1 MTGRN
6 QALEFVRQKLSKDL
20 MHSLAQ
26 AARPMIAG
34 HTIFVYC

>member
-1 MTGRN
+1 MTGRS
-6 QALEFVRQKLSKDL
+6 QALEFVRLKLCKNL
-20 MHSLAQ
+20 MHSLGQ